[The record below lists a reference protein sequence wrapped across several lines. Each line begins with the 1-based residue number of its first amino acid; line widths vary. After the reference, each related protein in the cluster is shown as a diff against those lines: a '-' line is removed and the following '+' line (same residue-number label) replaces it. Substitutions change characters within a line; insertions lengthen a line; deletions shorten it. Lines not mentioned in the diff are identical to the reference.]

1 MDRKKNRLWFVFVWL
16 TNTAIGQT
24 DPYADKLLGEVSKKY
39 DAYAIVQSD
48 FSFSATQPDGNPYS
62 DTGVLYLHKPKNQY
76 RINLTDRELI
86 SDGKTAWA
94 VLKEDR
100 EVLVTAAD
108 SGTADAIGP
117 NNLFTFY
124 RTGFKYVAMDNERVG
139 GEVLQVI
146 ELSPEDVQKNY
157 FKIKLRIN
165 KNKHIH
171 DVLIFDKSGA
181 RYTYTI
187 RTLYVNHRLPDAT
200 FAFRGD
206 DYPGFEVVDLR

>member
-1 MDRKKNRLWFVFVWL
+1 MDRKKNTLWLVFVWL
-16 TNTAIGQT
+16 ANIALGQT
-24 DPYADKLLGEVSKKY
+24 DPYAEKLLGEVSKKY
-39 DAYAIVQSD
+39 DSYATLQSD
-48 FSFSATQPDGNPYS
+48 FSFSARPPQGDPYS

-94 VLKEDR
+94 VLKADR
-100 EVLVTAAD
+100 EVQVTEAD
-108 SGTADAIGP
+108 TGTEDAIGP

-124 RTGFKYVAMDNERVG
+124 RTGFKYVAMDNERLDR
-139 GEVLQVI
+139 EVLQVI

-157 FKIKLRIN
+157 FKIKIRIN

-171 DVLIFDKSGA
+171 DVLIFDKSGV

-187 RTLYVNHRLPDAT
+187 RTLYVNHSLPATT
-200 FAFRGD
+200 FAFRES
-206 DYPGFEVVDLR
+206 DYPGFEIVDLR

>member
-1 MDRKKNRLWFVFVWL
+1 MDRKKNTFWFVFVWL
-16 TNTAIGQT
+16 ANAAIGQT
-24 DPYADKLLGEVSKKY
+24 DPYAEKLLGEVSKKY
-39 DAYAIVQSD
+39 DSYATVQSD
-48 FSFSATQPDGNPYS
+48 FGFSATQPDGDPYT
-62 DTGVLYLHKPKNQY
+62 DTGVLYLHRPKNQY
-76 RINLTDRELI
+76 RINLADRELI

-94 VLKEDR
+94 VLKADR
-100 EVLVTAAD
+100 EVQVTAAET
-108 SGTADAIGP
+108 GAPDAIGP

-124 RTGFKYVAMDNERVG
+124 RTGFKYVAMDSERVDRD
-139 GEVLQVI
+139 VLQVI

-157 FKIKLRIN
+157 FKIKIRIN

-187 RTLYVNHRLPDAT
+187 RTLYVNHRLPAAT
-200 FAFRGD
+200 FAFRES